1 MTIGEATTSRS
12 YGSSAADARI
22 RTRSRTGPRPARVAK
37 AVGLEISGV
46 DMIFRGFQPYVLEVN
61 ASSGFRGLL
70 EATGINAADAMV
82 DYAVAK
88 AKASGRNVLVPPD
101 RCGRYGRA

>member
-1 MTIGEATTSRS
+1 M
-12 YGSSAADARI
+12 
-22 RTRSRTGPRPARVAK
+22 AK

-46 DMIFRGFQPYVLEVN
+46 DMIFRGSEPYVLEVN

-88 AKASGRNVLVPPD
+88 AKALRPKRPCPAGPLRPLWK
-101 RCGRYGRA
+101 GLIFRARASARPRRTDL